1 MAYNA
6 LQWKDKAI
14 EAEYP
19 GKERGMRPSGAQ
31 GQAAVKR
38 GTLTGPS
45 EELRH
50 LVVRKAHGGHVVE
63 HHHHDGSMHEH
74 VFAGGD
80 DMLAHVANHMGVAG
94 NEEVGGGEEEGQR
107 EKYSDG

>member
-1 MAYNA
+1 MGFNA
-6 LQWKDKAI
+6 VNWKDATTH
-14 EAEYP
+14 EYP
-19 GKERGMRPSGAQ
+19 GHERGMTPSGSAQ
-31 GQAAVKR
+31 QAKVQR

-50 LVVRKAHGGHVVE
+50 LIVRKAHGGHVVE
-63 HHHHDGSMHEH
+63 HHHHGGQMHEH
-74 VFAGGD
+74 VFSSGD

-94 NEEVGGGEEEGQR
+94 NDEVGGGQEEGQK